1 MEHQS
6 QPLIFPQPWDSLF
19 SLASRVL
26 VWGLLFWIIYLL
38 RSFFL
43 LVFLTFVFSYI
54 QANGVNRLEEYLKNR
69 TIRVIFTSTLFLSAI
84 IASSLFLAPK
94 VVEQTKEFV
103 GKVSV
108 YLKKMDDELLGFAGK
123 YPSLAEIIP
132 KLKKIQE
139 NNNNG
144 SSKKWTIDQSPTLS
158 IAAQFIGL
166 GEEISGKNNIKL
178 LLDNV
183 ANIGGQIASIIVSVV
198 ANFLLALL
206 FSFLI
211 VLDLPKLSAHFAEL
225 KNTKVCFIYE
235 EVADSIY
242 DFCTVLGQAF
252 EAQFMIAVINSFLTA
267 IGVYLLGLGEHIAFL
282 SAIVFLCSFI
292 PVIGVV
298 ISSIPICLLALQT
311 SDLQLMLL
319 AILMITIIHLI
330 EAYILNPRIYG
341 SRLSINPVIV
351 LIILTVCGK
360 LFHAWGLIL
369 GVPVF
374 TYLFGHAI
382 RWKEKNHGSG
392 NLISR
397 SP

>member
-1 MEHQS
+1 MELQS

-54 QANGVNRLEEYLKNR
+54 QANGVNRLEGHIKNR
-69 TIRVIFTSTLFLSAI
+69 TARVIFTSTLFFSAI
-84 IASSLFLAPK
+84 TAASLFLAPK
-94 VVEQTKEFV
+94 IVEQTKEFV

-108 YLKKMDDELLGFAGK
+108 YLKKMDDVLLNLGDK
-123 YPSLAEIIP
+123 YPPLVEIVP
-132 KLKKIQE
+132 KLKKVQE
-139 NNNNG
+139 NSNG
-144 SSKKWTIDQSPTLS
+144 PRKWTIDQSPTLS

-183 ANIGGQIASIIVSVV
+183 ANVGGQIASIIVSIV

-211 VLDLPKLSAHFAEL
+211 VLDFPKLTVHFSEL
-225 KNTKVCFIYE
+225 RNTKVSFIYE

-252 EAQFMIAVINSFLTA
+252 EAQFVIAVINSLLTA
-267 IGVYLLGLGEHIAFL
+267 IGIYLLDLGEHVAFL

-311 SDLQLMLL
+311 SGLQLMFL
-319 AILMITIIHLI
+319 AILMITFIHII
-330 EAYILNPRIYG
+330 EAYILNPNIYG

-374 TYLFGHAI
+374 TYIFGHAI
-382 RWKEKNHGSG
+382 RWKEKNP
-392 NLISR
+392 NLETLSLSR
-397 SP
+397 